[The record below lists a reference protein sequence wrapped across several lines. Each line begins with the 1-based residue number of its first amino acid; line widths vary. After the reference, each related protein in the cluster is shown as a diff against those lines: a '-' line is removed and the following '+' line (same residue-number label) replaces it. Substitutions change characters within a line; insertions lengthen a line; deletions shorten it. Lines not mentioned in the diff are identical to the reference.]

1 MDGWMDGPADSI
13 ENTDIYIYPCCA
25 VTGEDAAHGQIRSY
39 PWVLE
44 QHNEYKTVLT
54 RSRCM
59 HGATGCW
66 IRDAIVL
73 ACSLHLKL
81 EASDV
86 ESNGT
91 QEARNP
97 GPSPPECGLE
107 RPPPGIH
114 VWFLMRSV
122 LSSSSDTRVKTS
134 GS

>member
-1 MDGWMDGPADSI
+1 
-13 ENTDIYIYPCCA
+13 
-25 VTGEDAAHGQIRSY
+25 
-39 PWVLE
+39 
-44 QHNEYKTVLT
+44 
-54 RSRCM
+54 M

-97 GPSPPECGLE
+97 GPNPPECGLE
-107 RPPPGIH
+107 RPPPRDSC
-114 VWFLMRSV
+114 MV
-122 LSSSSDTRVKTS
+122 LDALSAVVLQRHPREDV
-134 GS
+134 G